1 LVPLTACDKRQEERG
16 EMKEE
21 QFVKKEP
28 KRKDLGS
35 YPVHIAKNEKAL
47 SEENTR
53 GQIITQ

>member
-1 LVPLTACDKRQEERG
+1 
-16 EMKEE
+16 MKEE